1 MKKGVTIILCTFNG
15 ANRLPKTIEYISNQ
29 SFKTHIDW
37 ELIIVDNASTDN
49 TAKVAATEWEKYNIK
64 NVSFTILKETRPGKI
79 YALAQAFDKAQ
90 FNYSII
96 CDDDNWLKEDYS
108 EIVYNILEGDKTI
121 GAVGGKGIAVADAPG
136 LPEWFFKYE
145 DGYATGE
152 QGIQSGDVTARRY
165 LWGAGLGTRTE
176 LYRKM
181 YDKFPSLLT
190 GRLGKELTAGEDG
203 EYCLRLILA
212 GYKLYYDSRL
222 IFKHYMPASRLTLQY
237 REKLFEGFTESEKVF
252 EMYYLALKLKDEI
265 KRDPLNFLRLLVM
278 SPLRLMFANSKKK
291 REQAKNIFI
300 LLYPATIYPE
310 SPMFKI
316 KQFNQ
321 RQLLKQYPQNNSSL

>member
-1 MKKGVTIILCTFNG
+1 MKKGVTIILCTYNG
-15 ANRLPKTIEYISNQ
+15 EKRLPKTLEYIASQ
-29 SFKTHIDW
+29 SFKTPIDW

-49 TAKVAATEWEKYNIK
+49 TATVAAAEWGKYDTK
-64 NVSFTILKETRPGKI
+64 NVPFSILKETRPGKI

-90 FNYSII
+90 FDYSII

-108 EIVYNILEGDKTI
+108 EIVYNILEGDTKI

-136 LPEWFFKYE
+136 LPEWFSKYE

-152 QGIQSGDVTARRY
+152 QGIQSGDVTARKY

-203 EYCLRLILA
+203 EYCKRLILA

-222 IFKHYMPASRLTLQY
+222 IFQHFMPASRLTLQY
-237 REKLFEGFTESEKVF
+237 REKLFEGFAESEKVF
-252 EMYYLALKLKDEI
+252 EMYSLANKLKDEA
-265 KRDPLNFLRLLVM
+265 KRNPINFLRLLVM
-278 SPLRLMFANSKKK
+278 APLRVMFANSKKK
-291 REQAKNIFI
+291 REHAKNVLI
-300 LLYPATIYPE
+300 LLSPATIYPE
-310 SPMFKI
+310 APMSKI
-316 KQFNQ
+316 KQFYQ
-321 RQLLKQYPQNNSSL
+321 RHSA